1 MKKSQLRQIIK
12 EEISKAL
19 NETKYPL
26 DKQKRNNMSL
36 EQQNQII
43 DRMNK
48 DIMSGP
54 SLEKFNKKKDYDSLN
69 SAFYDD
75 LHLFL

>member
-1 MKKSQLRQIIK
+1 MKKSELRQIIK
-12 EEISKAL
+12 EEINKVL

-26 DKQKRNNMSL
+26 DKQKWNNMSL

-48 DIMSGP
+48 DIMSGSP
-54 SLEKFNKKKDYDSLN
+54 LEKFNKKKDYDSLN